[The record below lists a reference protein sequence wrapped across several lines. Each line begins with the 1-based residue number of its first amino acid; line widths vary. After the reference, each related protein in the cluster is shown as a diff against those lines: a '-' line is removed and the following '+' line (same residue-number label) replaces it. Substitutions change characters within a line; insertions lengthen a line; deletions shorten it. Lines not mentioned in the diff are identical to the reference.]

1 MTKLNPIYKLP
12 HRHALSATYFHHVD
26 MYELSLL
33 IIALQQLLSASV
45 NVI

>member
-1 MTKLNPIYKLP
+1 MP
-12 HRHALSATYFHHVD
+12 HKHAMSATYFHHVD

-33 IIALQQLLSASV
+33 IIALPLLLSASV